1 MLHDKEKG
9 NEAVDG
15 DYGQTVVSAYL
26 DCLKIFTVLYAS
38 ALTIHS
44 VSYYDRFSSKS
55 VKSLRQKRPFVRRLN

>member
-26 DCLKIFTVLYAS
+26 DYLKIFTVPQYSQSTQLLWLFLFQVGKKLEAEE
-38 ALTIHS
+38 A
-44 VSYYDRFSSKS
+44 FCSKA
-55 VKSLRQKRPFVRRLN
+55 